1 MRDAG
6 LPITLI
12 VIGLVGIAWYFRI
25 FPDLDWLIALGLVAG
40 GVAVLL
46 FDGLTKSSVVIGPF
60 LVAVGVSWWA
70 HEFRAASWRVL
81 IPSLLVLLGVLLLV
95 ARNPRFPDKRA
106 PRSGSQPPG

>member
-12 VIGLVGIAWYFRI
+12 VIGLVGLAWYFRI
-25 FPDLDWLIALGLVAG
+25 FPDLDWLIAIGLAAG

-60 LVAVGVSWWA
+60 LIAVGASWWA
-70 HEFRAASWRVL
+70 HEDPRRD
-81 IPSLLVLLGVLLLV
+81 LG
-95 ARNPRFPDKRA
+95 ARSSPRCWCCWA
-106 PRSGSQPPG
+106 C

>member
-12 VIGLVGIAWYFRI
+12 VIGLVGLAWYFRI
-25 FPDLDWLIALGLVAG
+25 FPDLDWLIAIGLAAG

-60 LVAVGVSWWA
+60 LIAVGASWWA
-70 HEFRAASWRVL
+70 HEIRNVTWRAL
-81 IPSLLVLLGVLLLV
+81 IPALLVLLGVLMLV
-95 ARNPRFPDKRA
+95 ARNPRFPERKAKGPPDD
-106 PRSGSQPPG
+106 RS